1 VRALV
6 VWSEASLRD
15 RHRVYMECRM
25 RTTSGS
31 IIHVFSFTVVRARA
45 RAREF
50 VNYALMRARAHVS
63 TRAAGVN
70 ATRYARVPF
79 GVCD

>member
-1 VRALV
+1 MPNANDERQYNSCVLI
-6 VWSEASLRD
+6 
-15 RHRVYMECRM
+15 HG
-25 RTTSGS
+25 RT
-31 IIHVFSFTVVRARA
+31 RA